1 MCIRDSCGRG
11 RTLLGDFGAASF
23 YDPTSPE
30 ALPLQRLEV
39 RAFGF
44 LLEELAE
51 RCDAPA
57 ASQPVL
63 TRLHQLRDTCLHADS
78 AARPLFADIEAQLR
92 TLKQD

>member
-1 MCIRDSCGRG
+1 M
-11 RTLLGDFGAASF
+11 LGDFGAASF
-23 YDPTSPE
+23 YDPASPE
-30 ALPLQRLEV
+30 ATPLQRLEV

-57 ASQPVL
+57 AAQPAL
-63 TRLHQLRDTCLHADS
+63 ARLRLLRDACLRADS
-78 AARPLFADIEAQLR
+78 AARPLFADIETQLR